1 MLYAIKSVDMLSN
14 RPGEIV
20 ARDLTEDEA
29 KDWIARARIERVK
42 GTSIIFSMIPND
54 RKKPSK

>member
-20 ARDLTEDEA
+20 ARDLTEEDA
-29 KDWIARARIERVK
+29 KEWIARARIERMK
-42 GTSIIFSMIPND
+42 GGSIIYSIVPND
-54 RKKPSK
+54 RKSK